1 MVIDNCLVT
10 FPAALVAP
18 TVKVDV
24 PVVVGIPAITPVVGA
39 RLKPVGK
46 LPIMLHSMGVV
57 PIAASV
63 WLYKILAVP
72 FGNDVVVIVGRTA
85 IVMDNDFVLFP
96 ATLVAFTV
104 KVDVS
109 VSVAVV
115 VGVPEIT
122 PVAAMFKPAGKVPLS
137 RLHVMGV
144 VPVAVSVWLYPFPTA
159 PSGNVSV
166 VIVGATLIVIDNC
179 FVALPATLVAFT
191 VKEDVPSVVGV
202 PEIVPFGAMSKPAG
216 NAPLAMLH
224 VMGVIPVAKSV

>member
-1 MVIDNCLVT
+1 M
-10 FPAALVAP
+10 LVAL
-18 TVKVDV
+18 TVKVDGSV
-24 PVVVGIPAITPVVGA
+24 AVVVGIPEITPVVVT

-46 LPIMLHSMGVV
+46 SPMIISHVMGVV
-57 PIAASV
+57 PVAASV
-63 WLYKILAVP
+63 WLYVIIAVP
-72 FGNDVVVIVGRTA
+72 FGNVAVVIVGRTL
-85 IVMDNDFVLFP
+85 IVIDNDFVSIP

-109 VSVAVV
+109 VSFAVV

-122 PVAAMFKPAGKVPLS
+122 PVPARLKPAGNAPLS

-159 PSGNVSV
+159 PSGNFSV

-202 PEIVPFGAMSKPAG
+202 PEIVPFDAGIRPAG
-216 NAPLAMLH
+216 NVPLAMLH